1 MNVVNKIYVIKVN
14 RGNLRRLRNLH
25 ILKPTIIKFFL
36 SLGETDLCQSLDNQ
50 KGCSNDEDVLCKLM
64 HKVRHYLRTRYNV
77 TDETEDGLR
86 GPFRPRRKLLRP
98 TPTRAMPKVIVFLGV
113 AETRNC

>member
-1 MNVVNKIYVIKVN
+1 MLKQDIRYQSEPWKFASFEKSSHFETNNNKKI
-14 RGNLRRLRNLH
+14 
-25 ILKPTIIKFFL
+25 L

-98 TPTRAMPKVIVFLGV
+98 TPTRAMPKVIVFLG
-113 AETRNC
+113 